1 MNNIPKTMKA
11 MVMYGINDIRMVD
24 DKPVPLPKA
33 GEVLVKVAA
42 CGLCGT
48 DVKIITKGDA
58 AMPGLPPFGSFTPG
72 HEWTGTIA
80 ALGEGVTEF
89 SIGDRVAVQAHSGCG
104 KCSNCLE
111 GNYTSCLNYGHLEKG
126 HRTTG
131 MTADGGF
138 AEYAIHNVD
147 AVYKLPDNV
156 SLTDAT
162 YVTTL
167 GCAMWAVDTSGG
179 YIAGDSCL
187 IMGPGP
193 IGLSVVQ
200 AVKSLGAEKIVL
212 VGTREERL
220 KIGREVGATHT
231 VNIRKTE
238 DVIGELMKITEGKG
252 FERTFD
258 CAGTENSFSTCMH
271 ATMKGKKMTLVSFY
285 KEAIQTDLNYAIR
298 NGIQLHTVRGEGGNN
313 CKRALSLMSQG
324 KVTAKPIMTH
334 IFPMEEFNKAYDYF
348 VNRKDGAM
356 KVIITP

>member
-11 MVMYGINDIRMVD
+11 MVMFGINDIRMVT
-24 DKPVPLPKA
+24 DKPVPTPKA

-48 DVKIITKGDA
+48 DVKIITKGEA

-72 HEWTGTIA
+72 HEWTGTVA
-80 ALGEGVTEF
+80 ALGPGVTEF
-89 SIGDRVAVQAHSGCG
+89 EIGDRVAVQAHSGCG
-104 KCSNCLE
+104 RCENCMS
-111 GNYTSCLNYGHLEKG
+111 GNYTSCLNYGHLDKG

-131 MTADGGF
+131 MTDDGGF
-138 AEYAIHNVD
+138 AEYAVHNVN

-167 GCAMWAVDTSGG
+167 GCALWAVDTSGG

-187 IMGPGP
+187 VMGPGP
-193 IGLSVVQ
+193 IGLSAVQ
-200 AVKSLGAEKIVL
+200 ACRALGAEKVVL

-231 VNIRKTE
+231 INIRETE
-238 DVIGELMKITEGKG
+238 DVLGELMKITGGKG
-252 FERTFD
+252 FERTYD
-258 CAGTENSFSTCMH
+258 CAGTESSFDVCMR
-271 ATMKGKKMTLVSFY
+271 ATMKGQKMTIVSFY
-285 KEAIQTDLNYAIR
+285 KDAIKADLNYAIR

-313 CKRALSLMSQG
+313 CKRALSLMAQG

-334 IFPMEEFNKAYDYF
+334 IFPMEEFDKAYDYF

>member
-1 MNNIPKTMKA
+1 MGDIPAAMKA
-11 MVMYGINDIRMVD
+11 MVLYGINDIRMVY
-24 DKPVPLPKA
+24 DKPVPSPGP

-48 DVKIITKGDA
+48 DVKIITKGEA

-72 HEWTGTIA
+72 HEWTGTVA

-89 SIGDRVAVQAHSGCG
+89 SIGDRVAVQAHKGCG
-104 KCSNCLE
+104 QCSNCME
-111 GNYTSCLNYGHLEKG
+111 GNYTSCLNYGKLEKG

-138 AEYAIHNVD
+138 AEYAIHHIN

-156 SLTDAT
+156 DLAEAA

-167 GCAMWAVDTSGG
+167 GCALWAVDTSGG

-200 AVKSLGAEKIVL
+200 AVKALGAEKIVL

-220 KIGREVGATHT
+220 KIGREIGATHT
-231 VNIRKTE
+231 VNINETE
-238 DVIGELMKITEGKG
+238 DVLGELMKITGGRG

-258 CAGTENSFSTCMH
+258 CAGTENAFDVCMK
-271 ATMKGKKMTLVSFY
+271 ATMKGKKMTLVAFY
-285 KEAIQTDLNYAIR
+285 KDAIKADLNAAIR
-298 NGIQLHTVRGEGGNN
+298 SGVQIHTVRGEGGNN
-313 CKRALSLMSQG
+313 CRRALSLMSQG
-324 KVTAKPIMTH
+324 KASSKPIMTH
-334 IFPMEEFNKAYDYF
+334 TFPLEEFDKAYDYF
-348 VNRKDGAM
+348 VNRRDGAM
-356 KVIITP
+356 KVTLIP